1 MHQSSYTIAAGKKK
15 LRLIA
20 GGHYI
25 ALPMKIKKADVK
37 AKLNAD
43 EVLEAGTLITKDG
56 KVASLVTNNYDLLAG
71 KLPEASNE
79 LMLIVDS
86 YNKISADLYNLLGL
100 TDSSTFND
108 VLNKEIKLIKI
119 NKFTEKTTAHANNMY
134 RIYYPIIIRN
144 SLEEE
149 ERRKLQEELDE
160 LIREADNEIIG
171 SVQTIEIKD
180 NLNDE
185 L

>member
-1 MHQSSYTIAAGKKK
+1 MFKINDITYSLRRYDNLEGNYTQISNDIYKLTNGNEFKVYSYLCMRYNKNNQYAFPSIRTIAIDCNMSTKTVQKCIT
-15 LRLIA
+15 RL
-20 GGHYI
+20 
-25 ALPMKIKKADVK
+25 
-37 AKLNAD
+37 
-43 EVLEAGTLITKDG
+43 E
-56 KVASLVTNNYDLLAG
+56 
-71 KLPEASNE
+71 
-79 LMLIVDS
+79 
-86 YNKISADLYNLLGL
+86 
-100 TDSSTFND
+100 
-108 VLNKEIKLIKI
+108 EIKLIKI
-119 NKFTEKTTAHANNMY
+119 LKFTEKTTTHTNNMY

-185 L
+185 Q